1 MKTNNVPA
9 LIMLSAGALYCLIG
23 IRNGIELTQFMTQ
36 LLIVLI
42 IFFIIGSILR
52 AVLDKAM
59 DVMATKKVEEETT
72 DSENGTE
79 GIVENIEAEK
89 LHQS

>member
-1 MKTNNVPA
+1 MRTNHVPA
-9 LIMLSAGALYCLIG
+9 LVMLSAGALYCLIG

-42 IFFIIGSILR
+42 IFLIIGSILR

-59 DVMATKKVEEETT
+59 DVMATKIVEEESSA
-72 DSENGTE
+72 SENEDEETLE
-79 GIVENIEAEK
+79 DIEAKK
-89 LHQS
+89 LH